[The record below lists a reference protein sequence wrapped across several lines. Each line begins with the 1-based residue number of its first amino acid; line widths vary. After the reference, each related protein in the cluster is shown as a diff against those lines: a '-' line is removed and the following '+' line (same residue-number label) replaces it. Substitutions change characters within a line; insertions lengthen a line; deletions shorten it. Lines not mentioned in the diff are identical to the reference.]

1 MDRRE
6 FLKGTL
12 AAAGAL
18 AGLGT
23 AALVLRSEE
32 VSLLSAAPCVA
43 GFAEQGRR
51 VAPVLRAA
59 DAEKPKGQAV
69 LKLCSQEGNIPGKSL
84 KEKAETILKFGGC
97 GLEFGGL
104 SAERGRQIRE
114 ELKGTG
120 VGVAA
125 LCCGYFPL
133 IDPDEAKRKEGAEK
147 LKKTLQGAGEA
158 GSTGIIFVPAFN
170 DHPQLNWDDGLKA
183 LADLLPAVGEY
194 AVKLGTRI
202 LLEPLNKG
210 EARFM
215 NRLEQAVEI
224 CKASKSPGICLMGDF
239 YHMGN
244 EEKDD
249 EQAFVTANGYIH
261 HVHLASRIRW
271 LPGQDH
277 LREPGKPERS
287 FVAGFRGLK
296 RIGYRDYQSLEC
308 NTTGDK
314 KNRLDPMV
322 EIPKSF
328 AFLKTQ
334 WQEAKI

>member
-12 AAAGAL
+12 VAAGAM
-18 AGLGT
+18 AGLG
-23 AALVLRSEE
+23 AA
-32 VSLLSAAPCVA
+32 
-43 GFAEQGRR
+43 
-51 VAPVLRAA
+51 APVLRAA
-59 DAEKPKGQAV
+59 DAEKTKGQAV
-69 LKLCSQEGNIPGKSL
+69 LKLCSQEGHIPGKSL

-97 GLEFGGL
+97 GLEFGRL
-104 SAERGRQIRE
+104 SVERARQVRE

-125 LCCGYFPL
+125 LCWGRFSL
-133 IDPDEAKRKEGAEK
+133 MDPDAEKRKKAVED
-147 LKKTLQGAGEA
+147 LKMALEVAAEA
-158 GSTGIIFVPAFN
+158 GSTGVIVVPN
-170 DHPQLNWDDGLKA
+170 PQMPFEDGRKILC
-183 LADLLPAVGEY
+183 DVLPEVGEHG
-194 AVKLGTRI
+194 VKVGNRVLM
-202 LLEPLNKG
+202 EPLCGG
-210 EARFM
+210 EAKFL
-215 NRLEQAVEI
+215 NRLEQAAEI
-224 CKASKSPGICLMGDF
+224 CKKVNSPGICLMGDF
-239 YHMGN
+239 YHMDK

-277 LREPGKPERS
+277 LREPDKPERS

-296 RIGYRDYQSLEC
+296 RIGYQDYQSLEC

-328 AFLKTQ
+328 AFLKAQ
-334 WQEAKI
+334 WAEAQI

>member
-12 AAAGAL
+12 AATGAL
-18 AGLGT
+18 AGLG
-23 AALVLRSEE
+23 A
-32 VSLLSAAPCVA
+32 AAPLL
-43 GFAEQGRR
+43 G
-51 VAPVLRAA
+51 AA

-69 LKLCSQEGNIPGKSL
+69 LKLCSQEGHIPGKSL

-104 SAERGRQIRE
+104 SAERARQVRE

-125 LCCGYFPL
+125 CCCGYFPL

-147 LKKTLQGAGEA
+147 LKKALQGAGEA
-158 GSTGIIFVPAFN
+158 GATGVIFVPAFN
-170 DHPQLNWDDGLKA
+170 NHPQLAWDDGLKA

-194 AVKLGTRI
+194 AVKLGTRV

-215 NRLEQAVEI
+215 NRLDQAVEI
-224 CKASKSPGICLMGDF
+224 CKVSKSPGICLMGDF
-239 YHMGN
+239 YHMDK

-277 LREPGKPERS
+277 LKEPDKPERS

-296 RIGYRDYQSLEC
+296 RIGYQDYQSLEC
-308 NTTGDK
+308 NTKGDK
-314 KNRLDPMV
+314 KNPLDPMV

-328 AFLKTQ
+328 AFLKAQ
-334 WQEAKI
+334 WKEAKI

>member
-6 FLKGTL
+6 FLKTSL
-12 AAAGAL
+12 VAAGAV
-18 AGLGT
+18 AGLG
-23 AALVLRSEE
+23 AGGR
-32 VSLLSAAPCVA
+32 LL
-43 GFAEQGRR
+43 Q
-51 VAPVLRAA
+51 AA
-59 DAEKPKGQAV
+59 DGPKGQAV
-69 LKLCSQEGNIPGKSL
+69 LKLCSQDGHVPGKSL
-84 KEKAETILKFGGC
+84 KEKAALILKFGGC

-104 SAERGRQIRE
+104 SPERGKQVKQ
-114 ELKGTG
+114 ELAGTG

-147 LKKTLQGAGEA
+147 LKKALEGAGEA
-158 GSTGIIFVPAFN
+158 GSTGVIFVPAFN
-170 DHPQLNWDDGLKA
+170 NHPQMNWEEGLKA

-194 AVKLGTRI
+194 AVKLGTRV

-210 EARFM
+210 EAKFM

-224 CKASKSPGICLMGDF
+224 CKASKSPGIGLMGDF
-239 YHMGN
+239 YHMCK

-249 EQAFVTANGYIH
+249 EQAFITANGYIR

-277 LREPGKPERS
+277 LREPDKPERS

-296 RIGYRDYQSLEC
+296 KIGYQDYCSLEC

-314 KNRLDPMV
+314 KTPSDPMV

-328 AFLKTQ
+328 AFLKAQ
-334 WQEAKI
+334 WAEANI